1 MLNDEMGFDLAGLSV
16 LISTDMAKQALGKG
30 LGALIRKPTAK
41 KTPAKTK
48 KAGTT
53 PRKRAKAKPKEES
66 GSDVSE
72 VPISEVVKSPLQ
84 PRGDIPEDH
93 LLELVESIRAHGV
106 IQPLITRVVG
116 GKYELIA
123 GERRWRAC
131 QQLGLE
137 TVPVIAREATDR
149 EVLEM
154 ALVENLQR
162 QDLNA
167 IEEANGYVKLAKEF
181 DMKQDEIAKRVGKSR
196 ATVANSMR
204 LLDLQKDI
212 QKFVADGL
220 LSVGHAKA
228 ILGIKV
234 KREQRAVA
242 DQVMRQGL
250 TVRATEKLVQ
260 KLQSGD
266 PGTGEKVNKRNTDP
280 ETEAMIRALTSRLRE
295 HFTTHVSISHSEKKG
310 RIELEYYGNDD
321 LQRLLELLGIST
333 EDL

>member
-1 MLNDEMGFDLAGLSV
+1 MSFALPGRFV

-30 LGALIRKPTAK
+30 LGALIRKPAAK
-41 KTPAKTK
+41 SAPAKSSK
-48 KAGTT
+48 SGTT
-53 PRKRAKAKPKEES
+53 PKKRTKSKEKKDPGAE
-66 GSDVSE
+66 VSE
-72 VPISEVVKSPLQ
+72 VAITDVVKSPLQ
-84 PRGDIPEDH
+84 PRGEIPESNLD
-93 LLELVESIRAHGV
+93 ELVESIRAHGV
-106 IQPLITRVVG
+106 IQPLITRRVR
-116 GKYELIA
+116 GKFELIA

-131 QQLGLE
+131 QKLGLE
-137 TVPVIAREATDR
+137 TVPVILRKASDR

-154 ALVENLQR
+154 ALIENLQR

-204 LLDLQKDI
+204 LLDLHKEI

-220 LSVGHAKA
+220 ITVGHAKA

-234 KREQRAVA
+234 KREQREIAE
-242 DQVMRQGL
+242 QVMRRRL

-260 KLQSGD
+260 DLQSD
-266 PGTGEKVNKRNTDP
+266 EPEKAGKGGKANDP
-280 ETEAMIRALTSRLRE
+280 ETEAMVRSLTSRLRQR
-295 HFTTHVSISHSEKKG
+295 FTTHVSVSHTAKKG

-321 LQRLLELLGIST
+321 LERLLELLGVST
-333 EDL
+333 EEL

>member
-1 MLNDEMGFDLAGLSV
+1 
-16 LISTDMAKQALGKG
+16 MAKQALGKG

-48 KAGTT
+48 QSGKT
-53 PRKRAKAKPKEES
+53 PRKRAKAKTKEES
-66 GSDVSE
+66 GSEVSE
-72 VPISEVVKSPLQ
+72 VSISEVVKSPLQ

-106 IQPLITRVVG
+106 IQPLITRLVG

-280 ETEAMIRALTSRLRE
+280 ETEAMIRALASRLRE

>member
-1 MLNDEMGFDLAGLSV
+1 MVS
-16 LISTDMAKQALGKG
+16 DMAKQALGKG
-30 LGALIRKPTAK
+30 LGALIKKPAAK
-41 KTPAKTK
+41 KNAPAKK
-48 KAGTT
+48 KKQAATT
-53 PRKRAKAKPKEES
+53 SRKRPKTKEAD
-66 GSDVSE
+66 GPDSE
-72 VPISEVVKSPLQ
+72 VIEVAIKEVVTSPLQ
-84 PRGDIPEDH
+84 PRGNIPEGN
-93 LLELVESIRAHGV
+93 LEELVESIRAHGI
-106 IQPLITRVVG
+106 IQPLITRRVR

-123 GERRWRAC
+123 GERRWRASEK
-131 QQLGLE
+131 LGLS
-137 TVPVIAREATDR
+137 TVPVILRKASDR

-204 LLDLQKDI
+204 LLDLQKEI
-212 QKFVADGL
+212 QNFVADGL

-234 KREQRAVA
+234 KRDQRAIA
-242 DQVMRQGL
+242 DQVMRQRL

-260 KLQSGD
+260 KIQV
-266 PGTGEKVNKRNTDP
+266 GENSTRRNKPDHVSDP
-280 ETEAMIRALTSRLRE
+280 ETDAMIRSLTSRLRE
-295 HFTTHVSISHSEKKG
+295 HFTTHVSIAHSPKKG

-321 LQRLLELLGIST
+321 LGRLLELLGIPP
-333 EDL
+333 EKL

>member
-48 KAGTT
+48 QAGTT
-53 PRKRAKAKPKEES
+53 PRKRAKAKPKEEL

-266 PGTGEKVNKRNTDP
+266 SGTGEKINKRNTDP

>member
-1 MLNDEMGFDLAGLSV
+1 MVN
-16 LISTDMAKQALGKG
+16 DMAKQALGKG
-30 LGALIRKPTAK
+30 LGALIKKPNAK
-41 KTPAKTK
+41 KKAPAGK
-48 KAGTT
+48 KKQAATASK
-53 PRKRAKAKPKEES
+53 KRAKSKDTKSPES
-66 GSDVSE
+66 EVAE
-72 VPISEVVKSPLQ
+72 VPIGEVVASPLQ
-84 PRGDIPEDH
+84 PRGEIPEAN
-93 LLELVESIRAHGV
+93 LEELVESIRAHGV
-106 IQPLITRVVG
+106 IQPLITRRVS

-123 GERRWRAC
+123 GERRWRAS
-131 QQLGLE
+131 QKLGLA
-137 TVPVIAREATDR
+137 TVPVIQRKATDR

-220 LSVGHAKA
+220 ITVGHAKA

-234 KREQRAVA
+234 KRDQRTVA
-242 DQVMRQGL
+242 DQVMRQRL

-260 KLQSGD
+260 KLQAGEGSNSG
-266 PGTGEKVNKRNTDP
+266 GQKGREADP
-280 ETEAMIRALTSRLRE
+280 ETEAMLRALTSRLRA
-295 HFTTHVSISHSEKKG
+295 HFTTHVSISHSPKKG

-321 LQRLLELLGIST
+321 LGRLLELLGVPP
-333 EDL
+333 EGL